1 MSDTAQMP
9 PVSGAAPELGTPGDT
24 CRSCG
29 AELAPDQRYCVNCG
43 ARRADPRVDYQH
55 LLAGTNGAGPEGT
68 AGAPA
73 APVAG
78 GAAAGASASGAQAET
93 RAISPLGAAVAVG
106 LLLIAV
112 LLGAVIGKGNG
123 AGDQAPV
130 LVGSAQ
136 QAGGANVSAQL
147 TDEWGGEDGWTIQIS
162 ATPKEGAD
170 SAQLTQAKADA
181 QAKGAS
187 ETGIIDSDAYASLEP
202 GQWVVFAGRYTSK
215 AEATKALAPLKGDF
229 PDAKVIE
236 VSADSGA
243 GADAGGDSGS
253 SDSKATNPALGG
265 LENTSPEDYSKK
277 SKKLPDTVGTGGE
290 APPTDKKAP
299 GGGSG
304 GTTIK

>member
-1 MSDTAQMP
+1 MSDTTQMP
-9 PVSGAAPELGTPGDT
+9 PVPGTTPELGSPGET
-24 CRSCG
+24 CGACG

-43 ARRADPRVDYQH
+43 ARRSDPRVDYQH
-55 LLAGTNGAGPEGT
+55 LLAGTNGAGPEG
-68 AGAPA
+68 AEAE

-78 GAAAGASASGAQAET
+78 GAAAGAAVAGVPAET

-136 QAGGANVSAQL
+136 QAGGTSVSAQL
-147 TDEWGGEDGWTIQIS
+147 TDEWGGEDGWTILVL
-162 ATPKEGAD
+162 AAPKD
-170 SAQLTQAKADA
+170 SADAAQINQTKADV

-187 ETGIIDSDAYASLEP
+187 EAGVLDSDMYASLDP
-202 GQWVVFAGRYTSK
+202 GQWVVFAGRYSSK
-215 AEATKALAPLKGDF
+215 AEATKALDSLKADF

-236 VSADSGA
+236 VSTESG
-243 GADAGGDSGS
+243 GGGSSGGDSGS

-277 SKKLPDTVGTGGE
+277 SKKLPDTVGTGGD

>member
-1 MSDTAQMP
+1 VSDTAQMP
-9 PVSGAAPELGTPGDT
+9 PGPGAAPELGNPGET
-24 CRSCG
+24 CRACG
-29 AELAPDQRYCVNCG
+29 AELAPDQRYCLNCG
-43 ARRADPRVDYQH
+43 SRRADPRVDYQH
-55 LLAGTNGAGPEGT
+55 LLVGTNGAAPGGP
-68 AGAPA
+68 PA
-73 APVAG
+73 TGPAAG
-78 GAAAGASASGAQAET
+78 GAVPAAGAAGVAAET

-136 QAGGANVSAQL
+136 QAGGTNVSAQL

-170 SAQLTQAKADA
+170 TAQLTQVKTDA

-187 ETGIIDSDAYASLEP
+187 EPGIIDSDMYASLEP
-202 GQWVVFAGRYTSK
+202 GQWVVFAGRYKSK
-215 AEATKALAPLKGDF
+215 AEATKALDSIKSDF

-236 VSADSGA
+236 VSADAGA
-243 GADAGGDSGS
+243 GADSGGDSGS

-265 LENTSPEDYSKK
+265 LESSSPEDYSKK
-277 SKKLPDTVGTGGE
+277 SKKLPDTVGTGGD
-290 APPTDKKAP
+290 APPEDNKAP

>member
-9 PVSGAAPELGTPGDT
+9 PTTGAAPELGNPGET

-43 ARRADPRVDYQH
+43 ARRTDPRVDYQN
-55 LLAGTNGAGPEGT
+55 LLAGTNGADLEGA
-68 AGAPA
+68 AGAAA

-78 GAAAGASASGAQAET
+78 SAAGAAATGVPAET

-170 SAQLTQAKADA
+170 SAQLTQVKTDA